1 MSENLYL
8 RLPFLA
14 PFEAHLLN
22 LKCRTESLQ
31 VEHLSLLCHPFV
43 PPVKAGK
50 LETLLQI
57 IIEKDRV
64 VPKYK

>member
-22 LKCRTESLQ
+22 LKCRTGSLQ

-50 LETLLQI
+50 LENF
-57 IIEKDRV
+57 
-64 VPKYK
+64 